1 MLSRYYNN
9 IMFGLGRRYNTV
21 PPETTGSFVEWQE
34 WQIRGMVEWLAG
46 DIVLN
51 GLTVNDRMAE
61 LGNGNI

>member
-1 MLSRYYNN
+1 
-9 IMFGLGRRYNTV
+9 MFGLGRRYNTV